1 MKKRPV
7 YVEDSIGD
15 LVLFDSIAK
24 AAEFIGV
31 NESSI
36 RRAITRSG
44 IINNRY
50 KVSYKDIPTKI
61 IDARSIILNKKIDS
75 VNKSYVSTHLVL
87 PDMHIPFLDQV
98 TVQRILR
105 MMKDIKIDGVHILG
119 DFLDCTALSSHDLGK
134 VNKGVPLSQE
144 YEIGNM
150 YLDYFQ
156 QATHKD
162 TIFSYIIGNHEERAN
177 RIIKMH
183 EYNKLGSVLIPPVKA
198 LHLIDRGF
206 TVAEDYPN
214 GVIKVGD
221 IELIHGMYVSA
232 NNARKHL
239 DKVRGNVMYG
249 HTHAF
254 TDYTENGI
262 TAYNIGHLVNINA
275 PIFSYTD
282 RFAKMNWQSGFAL
295 IRIVDDKTFVEKIK
309 VVNSHFI
316 VNGLYY

>member
-7 YVEDSIGD
+7 YVEDPVGSI
-15 LVLFDSIAK
+15 VLFDSVVK
-24 AAEFIGV
+24 AANYIGV
-31 NESSI
+31 DESAI
-36 RRAITRSG
+36 RKAIARSG
-44 IINNRY
+44 IIDSRY
-50 KVSYKDIPTKI
+50 KVSYKDTPTKI
-61 IDARSIILNKKIDS
+61 IDARSIILNTKADS

-87 PDMHIPFLDQV
+87 PDMHIPFLDQLA
-98 TVQRILR
+98 VQRILR
-105 MMKDIKIDGVHILG
+105 MMQDIKVDGVHILG

-150 YLDYFQ
+150 YLDYLQ
-156 QATHKD
+156 KATHKD
-162 TIFSYIIGNHEERAN
+162 TVFSYIIGNHEERAN

-183 EYNKLGSVLIPPVKA
+183 EYSKLGNALIPPVKA
-198 LHLIDRGF
+198 LHLVDRGF

-214 GVIKVGD
+214 GFIKVGNV
-221 IELIHGMYVSA
+221 ELIHGMYVSA

-239 DKVRGNVMYG
+239 YKVRGNVMYG

-254 TDYTENGI
+254 TDYTENGV

-295 IRIVDDKTFVEKIK
+295 IRIVDGDTFVEKVK
-309 VVNSHFI
+309 VVDSHFI